1 MGRREELQHVALLQ
15 HVAWSQDATEDGINI
30 TALAMTMCETHDQVD
45 NLAYHELT
53 IAYDLLKQAKA
64 VIDHVRLVLDVR

>member
-1 MGRREELQHVALLQ
+1 MGRRDELQHVAYR
-15 HVAWSQDATEDGINI
+15 SQDATDDAMNV
-30 TALAMTMCETHDQVD
+30 TALAMAMCETHDQVD

-64 VIDHVRLVLDVR
+64 VIDHVRVVLDD